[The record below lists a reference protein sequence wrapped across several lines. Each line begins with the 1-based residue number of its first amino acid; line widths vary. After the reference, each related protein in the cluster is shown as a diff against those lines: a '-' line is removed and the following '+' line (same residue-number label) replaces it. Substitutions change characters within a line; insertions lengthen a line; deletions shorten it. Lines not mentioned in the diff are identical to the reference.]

1 MKHSGYLLILLGA
14 LAFSG
19 CEKKETTVVPVP
31 SGPSSTVTKE
41 KETVMVPGPKETVVV
56 PGPSVPGPKGEP
68 GPQGP
73 TGATGAP
80 GEPGKSGNT
89 TVIVPPPA
97 SK

>member
-1 MKHSGYLLILLGA
+1 VDLKHSGYLLVLLGA
-14 LAFSG
+14 LALSG

-56 PGPSVPGPKGEP
+56 PGPKGEP

-89 TVIVPPPA
+89 TVIVPPP